1 MKYKLITKWFS
12 LLLVLM
18 ATSVTSA
25 LAQSLT
31 ISDFQI
37 KAGNT
42 KDVYIELNSDAPI
55 YGVQTDIVLSEGL
68 SIESAA
74 TEVQNF
80 SLSKNE
86 KEYVIHDVPTKAT
99 RVALLSLGGDAMSA
113 GNVIKLTIKAADTFT
128 SGTILLANTHLTTNS
143 NTGDEV
149 EPEDATANVTLEQSE
164 QWVWRDIKA
173 DLTQLQ
179 ALAIQSDV
187 YITVSATDG
196 SISQTDNANIAAA
209 TLKGKWHGTAYG
221 WSNFT
226 ASVRVPGCVKI
237 TYATHDFGNDI
248 VVTNDAGEEV
258 AKLNT
263 QGAKWSSNHDNVVV
277 AYYRTNTATTLHFSN
292 ANYNPYFAVEQID
305 PSDLP
310 PEVTTYKVTFAAG
323 DGTGVAPAAQEVDAG
338 TAITLPKNYTLYKE
352 LSTLTGWSDG
362 TTTYEPGASFTPAA
376 DVTLTAVYTK
386 NDVDLSDRTEA
397 VTITYD
403 LSGYNDNPKYK
414 FEGNTGIMVT
424 QATVNG
430 KTIDVKVDVDATSGK
445 FAHNGSGW
453 HQVNTSTKVT
463 VPSCK
468 GATIAV
474 TTYNDATSVK
484 FNGGTDGVVTSG
496 NTATYTATAADATAL
511 IEQASSNYWNKL
523 VVTLPVE
530 QQQTD
535 NYYVVFGNDE
545 WTIRAAN
552 KLTLNTAATT
562 EEYMLT
568 GVNLGGQ
575 QDMFKVVKSNDG
587 KNIDQWYP
595 AGTGNAYGENGEIT
609 AYGQYTI
616 YFRPQGDGTTDWFH
630 GVIYVAASEPEPENP
645 YEDKTATWDFTNPTV
660 VAEVVALTGS
670 TGSGTVK
677 AVEDNGILLT
687 VEPHGQTIRDNNGN
701 SIQTGDGVVFKVP
714 VKSTRD
720 IVKVVGYPSLFAYSV
735 GGVDA
740 IEATTEYKAK
750 ASDVTQGYVEVVNKG
765 QYIISISVIQK
776 SKYQEK
782 ALYSTDF
789 NSDWTEQSESA
800 TPVVVTK
807 TTRYSNETLNF
818 SLYQTKVL
826 NVEDTKFSAYTDLPH
841 MALRAEKNLGS
852 WVTTSALAQIT
863 KVRYIHGATGGSRGW
878 KLEAKGDGDAD
889 WVVISDS
896 YASPN
901 AWCEVEKEINKT
913 NCQLRWTN
921 LADSQNAF
929 MFELDIFGMVDLS
942 QSPILGTF
950 KANGTEYVAG
960 DIFEIDGEGN
970 YTATIELPKDQTMI
984 STDNPLTDV
993 VADNGEIGTITYVG
1007 SGTRCT
1013 VTIPVTANGQT
1024 ANYVVTF
1031 IQKQDFTLT
1040 YYDTDGT
1047 EMGTQVVEKDA
1058 AIGQFAV
1065 DYTTAKAESG
1075 YKVRGWFVNADG
1087 GRKYT
1092 TADVVTSNLKLYA
1105 VATEIEVAS
1114 TTARY
1119 TYTLNDQ
1126 YFYAE
1131 DHECF
1136 IPEGNGVYHD
1146 AQHGWVFGNGD
1157 KIKVPVGGDANLIL
1171 GLCQYSAGKAITVT
1185 TEAGAAV
1192 GTIANDKASSD
1203 GAASMVSY
1211 KGDATTLVIT
1221 FSGTSYLHNLTV
1233 ANIAGNPV
1241 ESKGQWYFVAAGDA
1255 VSLLNTL
1262 DAANAS
1268 NAAASAERVF
1278 IYLPNGT
1285 YDLGTAVLTCI
1296 SGNNISLIGESMEGV
1311 IIKNAPK
1318 KENEGIGTTATLY
1331 NLGSNNYFQD
1341 LTIQNALDY
1350 YGALSAGQAGG
1361 RAVCLWDKGT
1371 NTICKNVT
1379 MLSYQDTYY
1388 SNNNNMKAYWEDC
1401 DIHGTVDFICG
1412 GGDIRFVNTTLTL
1425 EKRQADGKGGRTIT
1439 APTTTTSFGYVFDGC
1454 KVVDLAGGVGDWNF
1468 GRTWQESP
1476 ICIYLN
1482 TTLDD
1487 VAKNSLISS
1496 RWTQKGM
1503 NNKDPKK
1510 FGEYNTMDA
1519 SGANITPTSN
1529 KITSYGGEFETIL
1542 TAAEAEAF
1550 AYDKMFTT
1558 WDPQTLAT
1566 QFETTASMQDGV
1578 ITWTAVDNAVGYAI
1592 YDNGDLMDIVD
1603 GSTTSYNTAAN
1614 AQPAPSLE
1622 SNSTAYT
1629 IRVANVMG
1637 GLGEPKDVTIIT
1649 GISKLNLE
1657 NNGELKIYD
1666 LNGRRVMNP
1675 GQGVYIINGKK
1686 VVIK

>member
-42 KDVYIELNSDAPI
+42 KDVYIAMDNDAPI
-55 YGVQTDIVLSEGL
+55 YGIQTDIVLSEGL
-68 SIESAA
+68 SIESA
-74 TEVQNF
+74 TSEVTN
-80 SLSKNE
+80 LALTKNE
-86 KEYVIHDVPTKAT
+86 VTIKINEVSTKAT
-99 RVALLSLGGDAMSA
+99 RVALLSYGGDAMSA
-113 GNVIKLTIKAADTFT
+113 GNVIKLTIKAADTFA
-128 SGTILLANTHLTTNS
+128 SGTVLLTNS
-143 NTGDEV
+143 FLTIDNKGNEV
-149 EPEDATANVTLEQSE
+149 DVANSTANVTLEQGE

-179 ALAIQSDV
+179 ALATESNV

-196 SISQTDNANIAAA
+196 SISQTDNADIAAA
-209 TLKGKWHGTAYG
+209 TLKGKWHGTSYG

-248 VVTNDAGEEV
+248 IVTNDAGDEV

-263 QGAKWSSNHDNVVV
+263 QGAKWSSSHDNVAV

-310 PEVTTYKVTFAAG
+310 PEVTTYNVTFAAG

-352 LSTLTGWSDG
+352 GSTLTGWSDG
-362 TTTYEPGASFTPAA
+362 TTTYEPGASFTPAGDA
-376 DVTLTAVYTK
+376 TLTAVFTT
-386 NDVDLSDRTEA
+386 NEVSLADRTEA

-453 HQVNTSTKVT
+453 HKVNTGTKVT

-468 GATIAV
+468 GATVAV

-496 NTATYTATAADATAL
+496 NTATYTATATDATAL
-511 IEQASSNYWNKL
+511 IEQASDNYWNKL
-523 VVTLPVE
+523 VVTL
-530 QQQTD
+530 
-535 NYYVVFGNDE
+535 
-545 WTIRAAN
+545 
-552 KLTLNTAATT
+552 
-562 EEYMLT
+562 
-568 GVNLGGQ
+568 
-575 QDMFKVVKSNDG
+575 
-587 KNIDQWYP
+587 
-595 AGTGNAYGENGEIT
+595 
-609 AYGQYTI
+609 
-616 YFRPQGDGTTDWFH
+616 
-630 GVIYVAASEPEPENP
+630 AASEPEPENP

-660 VAEVVALTGS
+660 VAEVVALKGN

-687 VEPHGQTIRDNNGN
+687 VEPHGQSIRDNNGN

-720 IVKVVGYPSLFAYSV
+720 IVKVVGYPGFFAYSV

-740 IEATTEYKAK
+740 IESTTEYKAK

-800 TPVVVTK
+800 TPVVVKK

-878 KLEAKGDGDAD
+878 KLEAKGDGDTD

-896 YASPN
+896 YASPY

-942 QSPILGTF
+942 LSPILGTF

-1233 ANIAGNPV
+1233 ANIADNPV

-1296 SGNNISLIGESMEGV
+1296 SGSNISLIGESMDGV

-1350 YGALSAGQAGG
+1350 YGALAAGQTGG

-1388 SNNNNMKAYWEDC
+1388 SNNNSMQAYWEDC

-1412 GGDIRFVNTTLTL
+1412 GGDIRFVNTTLSL
-1425 EKRQADGKGGRTIT
+1425 EKRQASGSGGRTIT

-1454 KVVDLAGGVGDWNF
+1454 KVVDLAQGAGDWNF

-1487 VAKNSLISS
+1487 NAKNTLISS

-1519 SGANITPTSN
+1519 SGADITPSSN

-1566 QFETTASMQDGV
+1566 QFETTASVQDGV
-1578 ITWTAVDNAVGYAI
+1578 ITWTGVDNATGYAI
-1592 YDNGDLMDIVD
+1592 YADGNLMDIVD
-1603 GSTTSYNTAAN
+1603 GSTTSYNTASN
-1614 AQPAPSLE
+1614 SSQLAPSLE
-1622 SNSTAYT
+1622 SNSTTYT

-1637 GLGEPKDVTIIT
+1637 GLGEPKEVTTVT
-1649 GISKLNLE
+1649 GISKLNME

-1686 VVIK
+1686 VLVK